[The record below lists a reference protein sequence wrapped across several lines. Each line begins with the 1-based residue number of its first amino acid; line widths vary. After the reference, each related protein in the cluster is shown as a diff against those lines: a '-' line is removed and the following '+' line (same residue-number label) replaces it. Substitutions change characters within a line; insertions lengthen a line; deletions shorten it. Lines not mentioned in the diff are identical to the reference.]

1 MWIRGDGEGG
11 GVNKWKCEEWRC
23 EQVEVWEWR
32 CEQVE
37 VCGVKVRTGGGG

>member
-1 MWIRGDGEGG
+1 MNRWRCG
-11 GVNKWKCEEWRC
+11 EWRC

>member
-11 GVNKWKCEEWRC
+11 GVNKWRCGEWRC

-37 VCGVKVRTGGGG
+37 VWGVEV